1 MVELFLAE
9 LKRSWIQFKRY
20 PIEALSGI
28 IIFAAV
34 FYGLFLSAKYIAGP
48 GLQFGDR
55 LDSII
60 VGYVLWTL
68 STFIL
73 FDIAG
78 NLQSEAQTGTLE
90 QLFISPF
97 NIRCVLLF
105 RAITNL
111 LIQFLI
117 IIAILVIIMVLT
129 RRWLAFP
136 VTLLFPLVTLILAGY
151 GLSFALGSLALILKR
166 VQQLLGIFQ
175 FVLLF
180 MLTVP
185 TETWNGSL
193 KALGYAL
200 PMSISAGLLRDVM
213 ARQQALNLPT
223 LGLAILNG
231 VSYFAIG
238 LVLFR
243 WAEQETKRR
252 GKLGGY

>member
-20 PIEALSGI
+20 PTETISGI
-28 IIFAAV
+28 IIFTAV
-34 FYGLFLSAKYIAGP
+34 FYGLFLSAKYMAGP
-48 GLQFGDR
+48 GLQLGDR
-55 LDSII
+55 LDAVI

-68 STFIL
+68 ATFIMA
-73 FDIAG
+73 DIAG
-78 NLQSEAQTGTLE
+78 TLQTEAQTGTLE

-97 NIRCVLLF
+97 NIRRVLLF
-105 RAITNL
+105 RAIASL
-111 LIQFLI
+111 LIQFVLIAVILLI
-117 IIAILVIIMVLT
+117 IMALT
-129 RRWLAFP
+129 GRWLAFP
-136 VTLLFPLVTLILAGY
+136 LTLLFPLATLIFAGY

-180 MLTVP
+180 LLTVP
-185 TETWNGSL
+185 TETWDGPF

-213 ARQQALNLPT
+213 ARQQALDLPT
-223 LGLAILNG
+223 LGFAILNG
-231 VSYFAIG
+231 GIYFAIG
-238 LVLFR
+238 ILLFQ
-243 WAEQETKRR
+243 WAERETKRR